1 MPDTETRTPEEM
13 MTYEKDRENKIA
25 TLTIDRPEILNA
37 PDSAMRMRY
46 AELLHRANIDDDVK
60 VLVIRGAGDHFGS
73 GADLPEQQI
82 KMNGDANGEGAD
94 PLFELGYSGDPDI
107 AYPPKGS
114 FRYGYNIGSHYAS
127 VRGGCRSLQEFKK
140 ISIVEVKGYCYGW
153 HFYQAGDAD
162 LVVAS
167 DDALFGHAAFRYV
180 GWGPRL
186 WTWVETMGLRQFQE
200 MVFTGRPFT
209 AQQMMACG
217 FLNSVVTR
225 SELEDEVHKYA
236 MACAHN
242 GPTDRIAVQK
252 TFFELYKQFNGEY
265 FGSVLTGLVESMGN
279 QVRPDEGE
287 YSFNPEMMHSGL
299 AKSVKEADKHF
310 PPEWRLSMAGRRANS

>member
-1 MPDTETRTPEEM
+1 MPAPETRTPLEM
-13 MTYEKDRENKIA
+13 MTYVKDRENKIA
-25 TLTIDRPEILNA
+25 TLTIDRPTIMNA

-60 VLVIRGAGDHFGS
+60 VLVIRGTGDHFGT

-82 KMNGDANGEGAD
+82 KMNGDVNGEGAD

-107 AYPPKGS
+107 TYPPRGS
-114 FRYGYNIGSHYAS
+114 FRHGYNIGSHYSS

-140 ISIVEVKGYCYGW
+140 ISIVECKGYVYGW

-162 LVVAS
+162 LVISS

-217 FLNSVVTR
+217 FLNSVVR
-225 SELEDEVHKYA
+225 RDELEAEVMKYA

-252 TFFELYKQFNGEY
+252 TFFELYKQYNGEY
-265 FGSVLTGLVESMGN
+265 FGSVLTGLIESMGN

-287 YSFNPEMMHSGL
+287 YSFNSDMMHSGL